1 MEQIALCELV
11 EGIRQVM
18 PDQII
23 SIVLYGSVARGTAT
37 NESDIDIAIIVK
49 DKLDSA
55 TEDALS
61 DVIVDL
67 NLKYDKVFS
76 MVDIQ
81 DEELKRWGNVL
92 PFFKNVAKDGVV
104 LWKAV

>member
-1 MEQIALCELV
+1 MEQLALCELV

-37 NESDIDIAIIVK
+37 NESDVDIAIIVK

-61 DVIVDL
+61 DVIV
-67 NLKYDKVFS
+67 VFS
-76 MVDIQ
+76 
-81 DEELKRWGNVL
+81 
-92 PFFKNVAKDGVV
+92 P
-104 LWKAV
+104 KARKKY